1 MLGSNTSTTLDGRTQ
16 MSGGEREVLL
26 AAQKRVIALL
36 STSRAEAE
44 RVASE
49 AEAEAVALVL
59 EQQKLAEGLLHQEQE
74 DASGRARSGGEA
86 GALLDSHRTA
96 AELLAATEQEVA
108 AKLSETTT
116 NAAVDV
122 LMRGQREA
130 AAILLEAW
138 MQVTEGRPP
147 AGER

>member
-1 MLGSNTSTTLDGRTQ
+1 
-16 MSGGEREVLL
+16 MSGEEREILL
-26 AAQKRVIALL
+26 AARKKAIDLL
-36 STSRAEAE
+36 SATGAEAK

-49 AEAEAVALVL
+49 AEAEAVALML
-59 EQQKLAEGLLHQEQE
+59 EQQQLAEELLHHERE
-74 DASGRARSGGEA
+74 GSSEPARPAGEA
-86 GALLDSHRTA
+86 DTLLDAHRTA
-96 AELLAATEQEVA
+96 ADLLAATQQEMA